1 MHVLVRVGETGGS
14 EAEDRARAKV
24 AEAIKRAKAG
34 EDLGKLAR
42 EMSED
47 PGSKDKGGD
56 LGWVSKGDM
65 VPQFEEALFALK
77 KGEISPEPVR
87 TPFGFHADA
96 RRSSSV
102 AASRKPLKEV
112 AAADPGPARRRGR

>member
-1 MHVLVRVGETGGS
+1 MASATFV
-14 EAEDRARAKV
+14 
-24 AEAIKRAKAG
+24 RAKAG
-34 EDLGKLAR
+34 EDFGKLAR

-77 KGEISPEPVR
+77 KGEITAEPVR
-87 TPFGFHADA
+87 TPFGFHAVKVLDLKP
-96 RRSSSV
+96 
-102 AASRKPLKEV
+102 ASRKLGLSPIETTMSKLTRPPGLP
-112 AAADPGPARRRGR
+112 ADPLEDAAFTLAIGGVLQRI